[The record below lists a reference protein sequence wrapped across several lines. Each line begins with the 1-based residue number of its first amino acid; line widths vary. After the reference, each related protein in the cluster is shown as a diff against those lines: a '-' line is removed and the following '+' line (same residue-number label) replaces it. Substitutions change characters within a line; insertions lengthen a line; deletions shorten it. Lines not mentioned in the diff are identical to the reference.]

1 MNWGF
6 GSWIGFGDMGWGIWD
21 LAEVR
26 GRKIWDEKK
35 GFRIENC
42 EFGRLMFC

>member
-1 MNWGF
+1 MKDLT
-6 GSWIGFGDMGWGIWD
+6 FGDNFGGGSGGG
-21 LAEVR
+21 R
-26 GRKIWDEKK
+26 GSNGRKIWDEKK